1 MSVTLIIDGSISAGA
16 VGVSE
21 ILPDKT
27 VVNLPGCPPNPYNFL
42 SVVLQF
48 LRVL

>member
-1 MSVTLIIDGSISAGA
+1 MSVTLIVDGSIPAGA

-27 VVNLPGCPPNPYNFL
+27 VVNLPGCQPNTYSFI